1 VLLPTSARAG
11 PKMVGQRVR
20 PGHGGVH
27 GVNNGTVLTLQV
39 FRRRRPLR
47 SPGPRS
53 ARCCRRQPV
62 RCPVT
67 SCVGLSLRTNLSVG
81 RMKRSK
87 SASRRN
93 RARKLRRRRQTG
105 WHLRQRR
112 SMNKPIQPSVVNTYQ
127 IVTSER
133 RPESAP
139 ITTGHEDHGRS
150 RSCPVDVAAPSN
162 RYPVVR
168 PLHAAG
174 AVCTCTPAAPIAAS
188 KAGSP
193 PPSVTR

>member
-1 VLLPTSARAG
+1 
-11 PKMVGQRVR
+11 MVGQRVR

-67 SCVGLSLRTNLSVG
+67 SCVGLSLRTNPSVG
-81 RMKRSK
+81 RMKTIEIGEPTQPRGEIA
-87 SASRRN
+87 SAP
-93 RARKLRRRRQTG
+93 QTG
-105 WHLRQRR
+105 CHLRQRR

-150 RSCPVDVAAPSN
+150 RSSPVDVAAPSN
-162 RYPVVR
+162 RYPVVW

-193 PPSVTR
+193 PLSVTR